1 MEIEKRIT
9 TILEHWF
16 IQEPALFQVLC
27 SHQMVENPNI
37 ECPVRCGRRKV
48 EYNPFI
54 LENMTDQALDEA
66 FRTEAVRIL
75 LKHPYERKPDQCC
88 DQAIAIGSNV
98 TVSDNY
104 AYHSLNIETAEDFE
118 LKKGMPYE
126 WYARKIQEILPPSSG
141 GEDGEGHSS
150 GKQSGSQGEGQG
162 NGGDNEDKRSK
173 AQRQLAELWEE
184 DDLAIT
190 EINGIIDSIKEW
202 GSVGGQFAE
211 KLKASTKASINW
223 RNIFSGF
230 RASILSSDKK
240 LTRMKPSRRYGF
252 DAMGSTRKFTTRLLI
267 AVDVSGSISSES
279 LSYFY
284 GVINSAFKYGFH
296 DIDVIQ
302 FDCGCTSIQNL
313 KNVIRDVTIIGRGG
327 TSFQEPIDFAI
338 EQGYDGLVILTDG
351 YAPVPTVPD
360 NCRTKIL
367 WVCEDES
374 AYKAHHEWMEK
385 LGRVCTINLK

>member
-1 MEIEKRIT
+1 MELQKRIT

-37 ECPVRCGRRKV
+37 ECPVRCGKKKV

-54 LENMTDQALDEA
+54 LENMTDQGLDEA
-66 FRTEAVRIL
+66 LRTEAVRIL

-88 DQAIAIGSNV
+88 DQAIAIGSNI

-104 AYHSLNIETAEDFE
+104 AYHALNIETAKDYDLE
-118 LKKGMPYE
+118 KGMPYE
-126 WYARKIQEILPPSSG
+126 WYSRRIQEKLPPS
-141 GEDGEGHSS
+141 DGSD
-150 GKQSGSQGEGQG
+150 G
-162 NGGDNEDKRSK
+162 NGGSSSNEKDDSENDSSDGGSSDENKRAK
-173 AQRQLAELWEE
+173 AQRQLSELWEE

-190 EINGIIDSIKEW
+190 EINGIIDSIKDW
-202 GSVGGQFAE
+202 GSLSGNFAE

-230 RASILSSDKK
+230 RASVLSSDKK
-240 LTRMKPSRRYGF
+240 LTRMKPNRRYGF
-252 DAMGSTRKFTTRLLI
+252 DAMGSTRKFTTKLLV
-267 AVDVSGSISSES
+267 AVDVSGSITSQS

-284 GVINSAFKYGFH
+284 GVINSAFKYGFQ

-302 FDCGCTSIQNL
+302 FDCGVSTIQSL
-313 KNVIRDVTIIGRGG
+313 KTVIRDVTVFGRGG

-338 EQGYDGLVILTDG
+338 EKGYDGLVILTDG
-351 YAPVPTVPD
+351 YAPVPNVPE

-367 WVCEDES
+367 WVCEDKNCYE
-374 AYKAHHEWMEK
+374 AHHNWMEK